1 MNDSPFEVSA
11 RRVLRLFGRNAAP
24 TVDLLL
30 VSFTFTDETLDEV
43 IARLTVE
50 TSRRAY
56 TSHEGNQVGVAT
68 FSNPEGLLLL
78 GNNLWLESPN
88 SGSRILGNGD
98 NGTAGQVI
106 GGSIENSNV
115 DTAEQF
121 VQLIEA
127 QRGFQANARVI
138 TLQDE
143 VLAELVNLI

>member
-1 MNDSPFEVSA
+1 MPAILASIS
-11 RRVLRLFGRNAAP
+11 
-24 TVDLLL
+24 VDRSGSIQGFYTNGQ
-30 VSFTFTDETLDEV
+30 VQELD
-43 IARLTVE
+43 
-50 TSRRAY
+50 
-56 TSHEGNQVGVAT
+56 QVGVAT

-78 GNNLWLESPN
+78 GNNLWLEIPN
-88 SGSRILGNGD
+88 SGSRILGSGD
-98 NGTAGQVI
+98 NGTSGQVI

-138 TLQDE
+138 TTQDE